1 MRDVDAIVVG
11 GGVMGTSA
19 ARWLAQRGRETLLL
33 ERFEI
38 GNALGSSAGQTRIF
52 RLAHPDP
59 EDVRMARV
67 ALELWRELEDEAQ
80 ETLLHPTGGLFAGPI
95 AREWALALEAAGER
109 SELIAA
115 GEVAERWPAIAF
127 GPGTDVLWQAEGGV
141 LMAERA
147 VRAQARLAVAAGA
160 TVLEGAPAQR
170 LVANGEGAEVR
181 TPDEVFRAPVVVIAA
196 GPWAGRLLSQAGLE
210 LPLSPV
216 LTQVTYFEQVEPSPW
231 PTIID
236 RSVASPANAYMV
248 PDPEEPG
255 AFKVGADPSGP
266 PVDPEALPF
275 EADAS
280 LVQETI
286 AYAGERLG
294 VVRAGRSEAS
304 MLTQTPDQRFL
315 LDRRGPVVIASPCSG
330 HGFKFAPLIG
340 RVVADLAMT
349 RATPIPIE
357 RFLAA
362 RFRS

>member
-1 MRDVDAIVVG
+1 VPEDHDVIVVG

-160 TVLEGAPAQR
+160 TVLEGAR
-170 LVANGEGAEVR
+170 HSGSSR
-181 TPDEVFRAPVVVIAA
+181 TARAPRC
-196 GPWAGRLLSQAGLE
+196 GR
-210 LPLSPV
+210 P
-216 LTQVTYFEQVEPSPW
+216 
-231 PTIID
+231 
-236 RSVASPANAYMV
+236 M
-248 PDPEEPG
+248 
-255 AFKVGADPSGP
+255 K
-266 PVDPEALPF
+266 
-275 EADAS
+275 
-280 LVQETI
+280 
-286 AYAGERLG
+286 
-294 VVRAGRSEAS
+294 
-304 MLTQTPDQRFL
+304 
-315 LDRRGPVVIASPCSG
+315 CSG
-330 HGFKFAPLIG
+330 
-340 RVVADLAMT
+340 R
-349 RATPIPIE
+349 
-357 RFLAA
+357 
-362 RFRS
+362 RSS